1 MRLSFSYILM
11 RDKSLFSGPLL
22 PRLFRQA
29 RSLNC
34 LPVDQNTKT
43 NFFRYSRWFDAMP
56 FTEKRRTWL
65 QKEKSKVVWVWKWNV
80 LPLLRSPFRNIPFVQ
95 FLFGADNLDCQE
107 YDMRDLIL
115 YGRNAGNKYLS
126 LAFECGIRLW
136 ITAHMPGL
144 CLYDEISSKQKESNG
159 FSVALFL
166 YLYAT
171 KPATPLTKIYS
182 VFAVFKPCRRWWRW
196 SDSNWLPIRCERIA
210 LPGELHPRD

>member
-1 MRLSFSYILM
+1 MRCHLQ
-11 RDKSLFSGPLL
+11 RNAEPDCKKKRA
-22 PRLFRQA
+22 RLFGCG
-29 RSLNC
+29 NGMCC
-34 LPVDQNTKT
+34 LYCGP
-43 NFFRYSRWFDAMP
+43 R
-56 FTEKRRTWL
+56 
-65 QKEKSKVVWVWKWNV
+65 
-80 LPLLRSPFRNIPFVQ
+80 FRNIPFVQ

-210 LPGELHPRD
+210 LPGELHPRN